1 MTNTST
7 MHDYARMGAAA
18 RLIEIAAEVA
28 AIQGAFPEL
37 GGQRRKRR
45 GRRPKPQPAA
55 SGPQTEAPTPAGR
68 KPKRRRTSAAA
79 RKAISQAQKKRWAAL
94 RAKVS

>member
-1 MTNTST
+1 MSNTS

-37 GGQRRKRR
+37 GGQPRKRR
-45 GRRPKPQPAA
+45 GRRLKAQPAA
-55 SGPQTEAPTPAGR
+55 SGPQTEAPTPAAR
-68 KPKRRRTSAAA
+68 KPKRRKLSAAA

-94 RAKVS
+94 KAKAS